1 MHLAFCLSN
10 HDLYIFSQ
18 FTKRASW
25 GRSAT
30 GAWRGKKG
38 EHDRLVSTWPSH
50 WHDHLPRDADLIG
63 VSAAKGAN
71 RVSGSSSQVFLG
83 HLVR

>member
-18 FTKRASW
+18 FTKRASC

-30 GAWRGKKG
+30 RGRG

-63 VSAAKGAN
+63 VLALAAKGAN
-71 RVSGSSSQVFLG
+71 GANGVSGD
-83 HLVR
+83 HLKFF

>member
-1 MHLAFCLSN
+1 MICT
-10 HDLYIFSQ
+10 FSVSLHW
-18 FTKRASW
+18 ASC

-63 VSAAKGAN
+63 VLAAKGAN
-71 RVSGSSSQVFLG
+71 GANGVSGRSSQVFLG